1 MAAMR
6 RPGAPESISEA
17 APPHGPDSSRTARD
31 SAVAAA
37 WESPPPK
44 PVLCVNGSAEA
55 ERARRL
61 LETYDI
67 DFETRATDGPAIALQ
82 WNGET
87 FTDIFGIADFL
98 AMAGRAVPSLRKTGR
113 ARRDEAIPGTRIPLE
128 RG

>member
-1 MAAMR
+1 
-6 RPGAPESISEA
+6 
-17 APPHGPDSSRTARD
+17 
-31 SAVAAA
+31 VAGA

-44 PVLCVNGSAEA
+44 PVFYVNGSAEA
-55 ERARRL
+55 EQGRRL

-67 DFETRATDGPAIALQ
+67 DFETRAADGPAIALQ

-98 AMAGRAVPSLRKTGR
+98 AMAGRAVPSLRKTRR

-128 RG
+128 WG